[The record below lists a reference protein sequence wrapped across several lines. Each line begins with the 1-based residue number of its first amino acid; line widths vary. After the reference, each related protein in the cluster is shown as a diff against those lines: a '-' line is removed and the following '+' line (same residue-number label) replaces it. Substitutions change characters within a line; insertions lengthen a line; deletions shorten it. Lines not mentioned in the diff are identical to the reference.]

1 MFNTKEQNLEIKFKK
16 NIQMNMDMIHFILT
30 IEEEIMC
37 VCTTFP
43 HFYIAFIYY
52 WTCSCSEYNWNTAS

>member
-1 MFNTKEQNLEIKFKK
+1 MLNTKEQKLEIRFKK

-52 WTCSCSEYNWNTAS
+52 